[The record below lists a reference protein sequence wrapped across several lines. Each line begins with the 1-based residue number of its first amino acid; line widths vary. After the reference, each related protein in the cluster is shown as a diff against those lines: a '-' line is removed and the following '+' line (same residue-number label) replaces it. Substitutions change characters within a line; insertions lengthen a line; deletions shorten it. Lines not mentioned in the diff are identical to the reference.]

1 VTLALLKV
9 NRSIQCVNCAT
20 RSLFII
26 KMLKLKSTAIFVN
39 RITNRNVIN
48 AQNHSEIQKSRGA
61 LTVTNQRRRVWSAIS
76 RRFCRTKFI
85 VIRADKHYSPK
96 VIRA

>member
-9 NRSIQCVNCAT
+9 NRRIQSVNSAT
-20 RSLFII
+20 RSLFLI
-26 KMLKLKSTAIFVN
+26 KMLKLRSTAIFVN
-39 RITNRNVIN
+39 RITNLAVIN
-48 AQNHSEIQKSRGA
+48 AQDHSEIQKSRGA
-61 LTVTNQRRRVWSAIS
+61 LTVTNQRWYVWSAIS
-76 RRFCRTKFI
+76 RRFSQAKFI